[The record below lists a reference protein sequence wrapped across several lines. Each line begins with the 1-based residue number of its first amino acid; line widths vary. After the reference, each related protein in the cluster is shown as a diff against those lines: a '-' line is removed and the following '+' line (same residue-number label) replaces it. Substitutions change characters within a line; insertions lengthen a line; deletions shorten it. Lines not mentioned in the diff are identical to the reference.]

1 MKGAIAMAY
10 SEPYEK
16 MDSKTLDISKA
27 ITSLR
32 EELEAVDWYNQR
44 VATATNE
51 ELKRIMEHNRDEE
64 KEHAAMLIEWI
75 RRNMDDWDKELKD
88 YVFTSNPLGEHPPEN
103 SENASSAGN
112 VSDLGI
118 GKL

>member
-1 MKGAIAMAY
+1 MERGREMGY

-16 MDSKTLDISKA
+16 MDRKTLDISKA
-27 ITSLR
+27 ITSLK

-64 KEHAAMLIEWI
+64 KEHAAMLIEWL
-75 RRNMDDWDKELKD
+75 RRNMDVWDEELRD
-88 YVFTSNPLGEHPPEN
+88 NLFTNKPLGKHE
-103 SENASSAGN
+103 
-112 VSDLGI
+112 
-118 GKL
+118 

>member
-1 MKGAIAMAY
+1 MAY
-10 SEPYEK
+10 TEPYDK
-16 MDSKTLDISKA
+16 LDSKSLDISRA

-44 VATATNE
+44 VMTATDE

-64 KEHAAMLIEWI
+64 KEHAAMLIEWL
-75 RRNMDDWDKELKD
+75 RRNMSEWDKELKD
-88 YVFTSNPLGEHPPEN
+88 YVFTSAPLGEHPEE
-103 SENASSAGN
+103 SGESSSS
-112 VSDLGI
+112 VSNFKDLGI